1 MGFLGAKLIPNFFIL
16 ITGERKSINCAL
28 LSKKVASY
36 IAWFLHG
43 NQQEP
48 NWTFGHLDGR
58 HGPEILCRLQSDLTP
73 WTFGPRWHLVPSVPG
88 FWSSYVWSGRVDY
101 YSNELWLAK
110 RKQLAIL
117 NVTLFANNKSFS
129 TESDSKESSSQRTKY
144 GLQIE
149 PCYCQWSCHRIIRSR
164 LNPGTDG
171 GPPSTPLNLR
181 FSSRHYGLR

>member
-28 LSKKVASY
+28 LSKKVASD

-43 NQQEP
+43 NQQDP
-48 NWTFGHLDGR
+48 NWTRTPKVTSGLGH
-58 HGPEILCRLQSDLTP
+58 
-73 WTFGPRWHLVPSVPG
+73 
-88 FWSSYVWSGRVDY
+88 VDC

-149 PCYCQWSCHRIIRSR
+149 PCCCQWSCHRIIRSR
-164 LNPGTDG
+164 LNPRRR
-171 GPPSTPLNLR
+171 P
-181 FSSRHYGLR
+181 FGLVLVIMDYDRKLHEEKRS